1 MATQINIDVVGN
13 FLLIEDTSTGN
24 VTNYPLSFTSYEI
37 FTPKDSDSG
46 SVDHKN
52 YLYFNLLDG
61 SRIKNGGYDIFC
73 TNADYTV
80 RSVELNR
87 LFTSLDDLTSY
98 LDNNLAVPTALPYK
112 VFTAL
117 LTQNGASNPDSF
129 SGNGGTLDKGYT
141 YEIVANPDNYDL
153 TIYGAP
159 NNNAGTSFLCTVS
172 VPSLPYTSSL
182 ELGVNYGT
190 PVATVLENTIGDMY
204 FSYDGV
210 GNYSINSNG
219 LFTLSKT
226 AVFGQSFYHFGG
238 DYIVNLNTYWEDNT
252 ENYIKL
258 TTSKDNGNDL
268 AIGNNLINGTTIE
281 IRVYN

>member
-1 MATQINIDVVGN
+1 MATQINIDVDGN

-37 FTPKDSDSG
+37 FTPKNSDSG

-61 SRIKNGGYDIFC
+61 SRVKNGGYDIFC

-117 LTQNGASNPDSF
+117 LSQ
-129 SGNGGTLDKGYT
+129 GGVQSMVSLTNDDLTIGVT
-141 YEIVANPDNYDL
+141 YEITDTDGGSVDFTNV
-153 TIYGAP
+153 GSP
-159 NNNAGTSFLCTVS
+159 NNLIGTSFIATGTTPNS
-172 VPSLPYTSSL
+172 WGNGSNG
-182 ELGVNYGT
+182 ELTFNGGA
-190 PVATVLENTIGDMY
+190 PVAIILENTIGNMY
-204 FSYDGV
+204 FSYDDIGR
-210 GNYSINSNG
+210 YSINSNG

-226 AVFGQSFYHFGG
+226 AVFGQSFYNWGG
-238 DYIVNLNTYWEDNT
+238 DFVVNLNTYWEDNT
-252 ENYIKL
+252 ENYIKF
-258 TTSKDNGNDL
+258 TTSYDDGNGL
-268 AIGNNLINGTTIE
+268 TVGNNLINGTTIE

>member
-117 LTQNGASNPDSF
+117 LSQ
-129 SGNGGTLDKGYT
+129 GGVQSMVSLTNDDLTIGVT
-141 YEIVANPDNYDL
+141 YEIADTDGGSVDFTNV
-153 TIYGAP
+153 GAP
-159 NNNAGTSFLCTVS
+159 NNLIGTSFIATGTTPNS
-172 VPSLPYTSSL
+172 WGNGSNG
-182 ELGVNYGT
+182 ELTFNGGA
-190 PVATVLENTIGDMY
+190 PVAIILENTIGNMY
-204 FSYDGV
+204 FSYDDIGR
-210 GNYSINSNG
+210 YSIHSNG

-238 DYIVNLNTYWEDNT
+238 DFVVNLNTYWEDNT
-252 ENYIKL
+252 ENYIKF
-258 TTSKDNGNDL
+258 TTSYDDGNGL
-268 AIGNNLINGTTIE
+268 TVGNNLINGTTIE